1 MKRRL
6 LSCLAV
12 FLLLASMA
20 LPMALASET
29 EETTVS
35 TEETTEETQKKYSTD
50 TSGSCGK
57 DAAWRLEGHTL
68 TITGSGALDDGCPWE
83 FYKDTIE
90 VLIIS
95 GDITAIGA
103 GNFASCNN
111 LRYIDFGSSLKEI
124 GYQAFYSCN
133 ALEAIRLP
141 ETFRKFGQES
151 FKDCDG
157 LQVVFCDGPMPS
169 FKGNCLYTNHTV
181 TVYYTKAYSWP
192 WEEIERLRSN
202 FGARIYVDMG
212 EPDVLDDYWYNFPKQ
227 TAVQETTEPTVPE
240 TTVPETT
247 APMVVTVAETQPV
260 TVPETTIPE
269 TTAPS
274 TEEVVFVLESE
285 PLFVT
290 EPEHVPQRAEQP
302 QPKEGLSHWFWVI
315 VAAAGITAL
324 LILILVIR
332 MIIHSIRRYDD

>member
-6 LSCLAV
+6 LSGIAV
-12 FLLLASMA
+12 LLLLASMA
-20 LPMALASET
+20 LPLALATETTGETTEAT
-29 EETTVS
+29 EETTKRFD
-35 TEETTEETQKKYSTD
+35 TA
-50 TSGSCGK
+50 TSGTCGK
-57 DAAWRLEGHTL
+57 DASWRLEGHTL

-90 VLIIS
+90 VLMIR
-95 GDITAIGA
+95 GEITAIGA

-111 LRYIDFGSSLKEI
+111 LRYINFGSSLKEI
-124 GYQAFYSCN
+124 GYQAFFSCN

-141 ETFRKFGQES
+141 DTFRKFGQES

-181 TVYYTKAYSWP
+181 SVYYTKETPWP
-192 WEEIERLRSN
+192 WEEVERLRSN
-202 FGARIYVDMG
+202 FGARIYVEVGDP
-212 EPDVLDDYWYNFPKQ
+212 EVLDDYWYNFP
-227 TAVQETTEPTVPE
+227 TRSYADEETVPE

-247 APMVVTVAETQPV
+247 VPETTLPVVVTVPET

-274 TEEVVFVLESE
+274 TEEVVFELESE

-290 EPEHVPQRAEQP
+290 EPEHVPAQ
-302 QPKEGLSHWFWVI
+302 KEESRDSTDGLSRWFWVI
-315 VAAAGITAL
+315 VAAAIVTGL
-324 LILILVIR
+324 LILAIIIR
-332 MIIHSIRRYDD
+332 MIVGGIRGYDD